1 MKSLCNGCTGAGS
14 VYRPLM
20 TAGGMDKIKMI

>member
-14 VYRPLM
+14 AYRHLM
-20 TAGGMDKIKMI
+20 TVGGTDEIKMI